1 MIINYQDVKSQNIDY
16 FINDVQIDWPLRDG
30 EHYRLLTYL
39 ANQHNGINIIDAGTY
54 QGLSA
59 LALAQNPNNKIWSY
73 DIEKKEIP
81 FLSKYSNVELRVLD
95 INKESADTIKSAD
108 IILLDVDPHDGIQ
121 EKVFTDL
128 MNEIGYEGYV
138 ICDDIY
144 INADMAFW
152 WNTIDLPKYEV
163 TPVGH
168 MHGTGIICYNKTI
181 EINDNILHT
190 K

>member
-1 MIINYQDVKSQNIDY
+1 
-16 FINDVQIDWPLRDG
+16 
-30 EHYRLLTYL
+30 
-39 ANQHNGINIIDAGTY
+39 
-54 QGLSA
+54 
-59 LALAQNPNNKIWSY
+59 
-73 DIEKKEIP
+73 
-81 FLSKYSNVELRVLD
+81 
-95 INKESADTIKSAD
+95 
-108 IILLDVDPHDGIQ
+108 
-121 EKVFTDL
+121 
-128 MNEIGYEGYV
+128 V

>member
-39 ANQHNGINIIDAGTY
+39 ANQYNGINIIDAGTY

-81 FLSKYSNVELRVLD
+81 F
-95 INKESADTIKSAD
+95 
-108 IILLDVDPHDGIQ
+108 
-121 EKVFTDL
+121 
-128 MNEIGYEGYV
+128 
-138 ICDDIY
+138 
-144 INADMAFW
+144 
-152 WNTIDLPKYEV
+152 
-163 TPVGH
+163 
-168 MHGTGIICYNKTI
+168 
-181 EINDNILHT
+181 
-190 K
+190 